1 MTGSALLI
9 SLLLWQIAPPA
20 RHANSASN
28 TAAGFTAPRRMA
40 ILAAAE
46 PGRLQR
52 LLVKEGEFVEEG
64 QLIASLDDDTQKARL
79 EISKHRAES
88 QLLVDQAGI
97 KQRRFDED
105 RARIEELRTKGK
117 ASEAELIAAQA
128 DSDIARVQ
136 FKLAHWEHQQDQL
149 DVALQSRA
157 LERLAVRAPFA
168 GFIGERLHEV
178 GESVETRDGIV
189 RLVELDT
196 LLIVVDFPLAAAVGL
211 RPGDALRVIPIDKGF
226 DSRNGS
232 VEFVNRLA
240 DAASQTVRVKLA
252 VPNEDRRWIAG
263 MRVNVELSP
272 SPRKQET
279 GYEST
284 AAIDPA
290 KRAED

>member
-1 MTGSALLI
+1 MAGSLWLV
-9 SLLLWQIAPPA
+9 SLFLWQIAPPA
-20 RHANSASN
+20 GSANLASN

-46 PGRLQR
+46 PGRLHK
-52 LLVKEGEFVEEG
+52 LLVKEGEFVEAG
-64 QLIASLDDDTQKARL
+64 QLVASLEDETQKARL
-79 EISKHRAES
+79 EMSKHRAES

-97 KQRRFDED
+97 KQKRFDED

-168 GFIGERLHEV
+168 GFISERLHEL

-189 RLVELDT
+189 RLIELDT
-196 LLIVVDFPLAAAVGL
+196 LLVLVDFPLAAAVGL
-211 RPGDALRVIPIDKGF
+211 KPGDALRVIPNDKGF
-226 DSRNGS
+226 ESRSGR

-272 SPRKQET
+272 SPRNRKT
-279 GYEST
+279 GFEST
-284 AAIDPA
+284 AAIDRA